1 MILTKIFGIL
11 AADRQQTMADGKT
24 YGGIRKIFELSRQ
37 HSSAIMINGNPDFE
51 NVPIETL
58 IAEFKLKTNFSRI
71 ETIDG
76 IKNELIY
83 FLSKNTQF
91 SSTDEYL
98 EKILKSFKDNL
109 ILEIN
114 NDSFDNVICQK
125 QRKDIC
131 PFIKRYSNFDCEFN
145 DIIPDDKDKKKY
157 TEILWKIFSFELL
170 FEVTGI
176 VISGFDLK
184 SHYPSFFE
192 IELYYNDNGKIIY
205 EIID

>member
-1 MILTKIFGIL
+1 M
-11 AADRQQTMADGKT
+11 
-24 YGGIRKIFELSRQ
+24 
-37 HSSAIMINGNPDFE
+37 
-51 NVPIETL
+51 
-58 IAEFKLKTNFSRI
+58 
-71 ETIDG
+71 
-76 IKNELIY
+76 
-83 FLSKNTQF
+83 SKNTQF

-205 EIID
+205 EIIDSVINTEKPIIKVFAINHEAYTFITGVNDEFLNYLDFVEVEDS